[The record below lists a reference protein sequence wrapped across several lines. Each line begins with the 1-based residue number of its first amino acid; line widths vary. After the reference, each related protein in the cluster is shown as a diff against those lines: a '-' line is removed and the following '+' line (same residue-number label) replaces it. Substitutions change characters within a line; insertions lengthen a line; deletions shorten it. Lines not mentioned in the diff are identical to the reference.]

1 MPPFIPNQSNQ
12 SNTPIFL
19 NAPQWPE
26 LPNTAPTNS
35 GFIDESYGE
44 DADPASQRQM
54 YEPRFMPRPK
64 RRAAAKICQTCCNC
78 GLLGHRLRH
87 CMKAAPDG
95 FLHGCPR
102 CDDMSHDFDACHNLK
117 KRPGDWYLF
126 SVRHRI
132 GRCPLKQ
139 SKDLRLDP
147 DFTAVQVKPW
157 TASFARSRNHLW
169 RDHIHLQ
176 DQEEEQLVP
185 DPAWNNPAAIPVDEL
200 AFPYPNGR
208 PPSPDMRKAHP
219 RGSNNFWQ
227 MQRAPQRDFPS
238 RAHPQPQ
245 SINPIQILE
254 STTRL
259 IAESNRE
266 SNETARQAIEALQQT
281 QASNDA
287 KDARHLESNH
297 QKDLEM
303 LSILNRAF
311 GDSSTKRK
319 REDEE
324 LQYGNSVRLQPLY
337 KKHAVSVNDKPT
349 VVHEDKKTVTFEGG
363 GDTHTWGKPTLLIPS
378 LMERVKIPSPR
389 FRPRKGRNLQRLQAP
404 VSTISQLASKPNDV
418 PKDSGKKE
426 FGETQ
431 TDPSQPSIA
440 ALLNGKVQP
449 FNGDEDVLMGGV
461 QKERPPR
468 VFGNTNDFLTDADF
482 HEASPDACTNC
493 GKYGH
498 AEQKCPDMQC
508 GKCGQINHKAS
519 KCKSKAVCKCKQFPK
534 HNSSNCK
541 EICRTKTC
549 PKVKQ
554 HPAMM
559 CTDRCAVCGSFR
571 HAGFQCSEGSCSCRV
586 GYHLGQ
592 NHRGG
597 CMVVGCGSYYCLEHC
612 ETCGL
617 KAHVSGRCP
626 YKISRTWPPQYRIP
640 RKSEHNNND
649 AGRRP
654 QRLFCD
660 EHKSGFT
667 FAHGNGCDSCHNAK
681 VELQRREEEGDPEWQ
696 KTRDAVNAEIDEAGG
711 YKQLIANRDARNPG
725 AQGSASAQLTPL
737 PPPPADLGAQR
748 LKYSEVLCGST
759 AEDSFDYGDDDFEL
773 YPE

>member
-12 SNTPIFL
+12 SNTPIFS
-19 NAPQWPE
+19 NAPQWPAFS
-26 LPNTAPTNS
+26 NTAPING
-35 GFIDESYGE
+35 GFIDESYSE
-44 DADPASQRQM
+44 DADPTSQRQM
-54 YEPRFMPRPK
+54 YQPRFMTRPK
-64 RRAAAKICQTCCNC
+64 RRARAKIDQTCCNC

-126 SVRHRI
+126 SVKHRI

-147 DFTAVQVKPW
+147 DFAAVQVKPW

-176 DQEEEQLVP
+176 NQKDEQLVP

-200 AFPYPNGR
+200 AFPYPSGR
-208 PPSPDMRKAHP
+208 PPSPDMRKP
-219 RGSNNFWQ
+219 RSRGSNNFWQ
-227 MQRAPQRDFPS
+227 VQRAPQRDFPP
-238 RAHPQPQ
+238 RAPTQPQ
-245 SINPIQILE
+245 SLDPVQLLE
-254 STTRL
+254 LTTRL
-259 IAESNRE
+259 IAETNRE
-266 SNETARQAIEALQQT
+266 SNETASLAIQALQQSQKLNT
-281 QASNDA
+281 TSN
-287 KDARHLESNH
+287 E
-297 QKDLEM
+297 
-303 LSILNRAF
+303 
-311 GDSSTKRK
+311 
-319 REDEE
+319 
-324 LQYGNSVRLQPLY
+324 
-337 KKHAVSVNDKPT
+337 
-349 VVHEDKKTVTFEGG
+349 
-363 GDTHTWGKPTLLIPS
+363 
-378 LMERVKIPSPR
+378 
-389 FRPRKGRNLQRLQAP
+389 GRNLLRPQAP
-404 VSTISQLASKPNDV
+404 VLTISQLIANNPDIV
-418 PKDSGKKE
+418 PKGPGKE

-431 TDPSQPSIA
+431 TGPPRSSVA
-440 ALLNGKVQP
+440 AVLNSGKVQLL
-449 FNGDEDVLMGGV
+449 NGDEDVLMGGV
-461 QKERPPR
+461 QKERPAC

-493 GKYGH
+493 GKDGH

-519 KCKSKAVCKCKQFPK
+519 KCKSNAVCKCKQFPK
-534 HNSSNCK
+534 HMASHCK
-541 EICRTKTC
+541 EMCGTKTC
-549 PKVKQ
+549 PEVRQ

-559 CTDRCAVCGSFR
+559 CTYRCAVCGSFH

-617 KAHVSGRCP
+617 KAHVLGRCP
-626 YKISRTWPPQYRIP
+626 YRISRRWAPQYRTP

-654 QRLFCD
+654 QRLSCD

-667 FAHGNGCDSCHNAK
+667 FAHGNGCDSCHKAE

-696 KTRDAVNAEIDEAGG
+696 KTVDAVNAEIDEAGG
-711 YKQLIANRDARNPG
+711 YKQLIANRDARIPG
-725 AQGSASAQLTPL
+725 AQGSASAQLTPP
-737 PPPPADLGAQR
+737 PPPPAGLSAQQS
-748 LKYSEVLCGST
+748 KYFQALSGST
-759 AEDSFDYGDDDFEL
+759 AEDSFDYGDDDIEL
-773 YPE
+773 YP